1 MATADYGV
9 FGGFK
14 GIGGARKE
22 AEAAMLKKQLVEA
35 QIMKQQQSAMGGVG
49 SDAPAAIQIA
59 NEYAKARA
67 AGDTQRM
74 NDIALAAKIY
84 DKGLSV
90 DQNMAIG
97 QIQGYA
103 PAVAGIEGAKAGAKQ
118 NAENV
123 SDAQYKPG
131 IAKDVAIATSVGKD
145 TGEKTSLYQS
155 ATSKLPQLNRVVS
168 KLDSLADKATYSL
181 GGKATDYLANQAG
194 FETNSGTA
202 RAAYLKT
209 VDNEVLPLLRDTFG
223 AAFTVAEG
231 DNLRAT
237 LGGDN
242 LTPAQK
248 KEALRAFID
257 NKYATLESMGRELG
271 QTPNF
276 PEVPNIGGE
285 PAIDRMLQPIKPS
298 SKLRQPPKEA
308 IAELKANPQ
317 TREYFDATFGKG
329 AARMYLGK

>member
-1 MATADYGV
+1 MATADYGL

-14 GIGGARKE
+14 GIGGAQKE
-22 AEAAMLKKQLVEA
+22 AQAEALKRQLVEA
-35 QIMKQQQSAMGGVG
+35 QIAKAAASAAGGVG

-103 PAVAGIEGAKAGAKQ
+103 PAIAGIEGAKSGAKQ
-118 NAENV
+118 QAEKNV
-123 SDAQYKPG
+123 DLQMNPQIKRLEAQAG
-131 IAKDVAIATSVGKD
+131 EEGKQI
-145 TGEKTSLYQS
+145 GEKTTLYKS
-155 ATSKLPQLNRVVS
+155 AAAKLPQLNKVVS
-168 KLDSLADKATYSL
+168 KLDTLAGKASYTM
-181 GGKATDYLANQAG
+181 GGRATDYIANQAG
-194 FETNSGTA
+194 FETDSGTA
-202 RAAYLKT
+202 RVDYMKT
-209 VDNEVLPLLRDTFG
+209 VDNEILPLLRDTFG
-223 AAFTVAEG
+223 AAFTVKEG
-231 DNLRAT
+231 ETLRAT

-242 LTPAQK
+242 LTPEQK
-248 KEALRAFID
+248 QATLRAFID
-257 NKYATLESMGRELG
+257 NKYDTLESMGRELG
-271 QTPNF
+271 QTPYL
-276 PEVPNIGGE
+276 PERPALGGE
-285 PAIDRMLQPIKPS
+285 PAIDNMLQPIKPS